1 MKNWSPPRR
10 HRSPTSEDFVLLD
23 PEAEPEFENINP
35 GTVTVEGYGIE
46 CWDFED
52 HKPKELKIFVN
63 RSRLPV
69 LPAKKLL
76 RRLDEL
82 SHGGNAA
89 FGSNKAGDELDLQ
102 EMVGN
107 I

>member
-1 MKNWSPPRR
+1 MKNWSPLGQ

-23 PEAEPEFENINP
+23 PEGEPEFENINP

-52 HKPKELKIFVN
+52 HKTKEMKIYVN
-63 RSRLPV
+63 HSRLPV
-69 LPAKKLL
+69 LPAKKVL

-82 SHGGNAA
+82 SHRDNAV
-89 FGSNKAGDELDLQ
+89 FGSNKVKEELDLR

-107 I
+107 T